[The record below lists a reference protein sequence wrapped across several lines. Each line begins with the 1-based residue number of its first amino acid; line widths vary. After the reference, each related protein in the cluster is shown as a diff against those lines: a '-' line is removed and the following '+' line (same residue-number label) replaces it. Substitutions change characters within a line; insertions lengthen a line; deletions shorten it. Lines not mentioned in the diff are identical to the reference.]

1 MFHATLDSS
10 KTWKLIVDA
19 LATLLTET
27 HFVISEK
34 GMSLRQLDSS
44 KAAMISLDLPA
55 AIFQEF
61 ECDGEIEICLGVDE
75 LTKVSKRMAGDD
87 KLVFTHNE
95 SDSRF
100 EIEMFG
106 QAERRFSLQ
115 LLTPPSERTKQPS
128 IQFDVQAELFA
139 DAFKQAVKDIS
150 VVSTY
155 LRITADENSLTF
167 LGDSDTGEAEVI
179 LKTGEESALCDL
191 KSKKKSSSMY
201 AITYLS
207 DISKAMASDSVIIQ
221 FSSNKPILMEF
232 SIAEAGRI
240 SFILAPRVE
249 RR

>member
-27 HFVISEK
+27 HFVITEK
-34 GMSLRQLDSS
+34 GMTLRQLDSS
-44 KAAMISLDLPA
+44 KAAMIALDLPA
-55 AIFQEF
+55 AIFQEY
-61 ECDGEIEICLGVDE
+61 ECDGEVEICLGVDE

-95 SDSRF
+95 SESRF
-100 EIEMFG
+100 EIKMLG

-115 LLTPPSERTKQPS
+115 LLIPPEERTKQPS
-128 IQFDVQAELFA
+128 IKFDVQAELFA
-139 DAFKQAVKDIS
+139 DAFKQAVKDIG

-155 LRITADENSLTF
+155 LRINADDDTLTF

-179 LKTGEESALCDL
+179 LRTGEESALCEL
-191 KSKKKSSSMY
+191 QTKKKSSAMY
-201 AITYLS
+201 AINYLA
-207 DISKAMASDSVIIQ
+207 DISKSMASDSVIIQ
-221 FSSNKPILMEF
+221 FSSNKPIMMEF